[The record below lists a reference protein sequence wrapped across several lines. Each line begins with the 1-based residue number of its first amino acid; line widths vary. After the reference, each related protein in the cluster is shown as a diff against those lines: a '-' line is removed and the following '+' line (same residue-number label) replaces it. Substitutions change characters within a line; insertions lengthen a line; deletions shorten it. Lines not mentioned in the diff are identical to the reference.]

1 MIYWIRE
8 WDVVI
13 IPYAMNLTLAEAF
26 LESVQQCLSH

>member
-13 IPYAMNLTLAEAF
+13 IAYAMNLTLMDIF
-26 LESVQQCLSH
+26 LDSR